1 MIERYHLGLAAA
13 ALVGGVVVLVA
24 VVSVPW
30 LRTRAVASTAACGAL
45 VVWIGGAAGDGVV
58 GDRGAALWP
67 VAAALLVV
75 PADDDRRPHPLGRFT
90 LVLTVVALAGIWAA
104 VPDTEAPLAVALTLT
119 PLASWHLIKG
129 TVPGPVG
136 TAAVV
141 VAVLGAAWVG
151 SAGWGSAL
159 ASMGSVGLIA
169 TAPLLNGFRE
179 VADRSALSVLV
190 GLQSVVGLLL
200 PRLVMSRAVHVA
212 SGLSI
217 AVNALLVLVSI
228 VILGLSPGRS
238 EEQAL
243 R

>member
-1 MIERYHLGLAAA
+1 MTVWWAT
-13 ALVGGVVVLVA
+13 VA
-24 VVSVPW
+24 RRCGRSR
-30 LRTRAVASTAACGAL
+30 LRFWWFPRMT
-45 VVWIGGAAGDGVV
+45 IGGHTRSAGSRWCSRWWRWRASG
-58 GDRGAALWP
+58 
-67 VAAALLVV
+67 
-75 PADDDRRPHPLGRFT
+75 RRCRTPRPRSQLRS
-90 LVLTVVALAGIWAA
+90 
-104 VPDTEAPLAVALTLT
+104 LT
-119 PLASWHLIKG
+119 PLAPWHLIKG

-159 ASMGSVGLIA
+159 ASMGAVGLIA

-228 VILGLSPGRS
+228 VILGLSPGRPRNRRCGETRPSSFS
-238 EEQAL
+238 ETRHRRRCRADRGRL
-243 R
+243 DPTVGASAA